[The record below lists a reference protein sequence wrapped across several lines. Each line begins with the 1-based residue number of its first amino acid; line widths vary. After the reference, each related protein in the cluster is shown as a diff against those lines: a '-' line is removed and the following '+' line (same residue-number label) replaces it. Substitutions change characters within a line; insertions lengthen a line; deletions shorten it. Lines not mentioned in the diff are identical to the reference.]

1 MYTDVR
7 KPQPIGSTTTEPAD
21 ALIAKL
27 YGAGA
32 DIGSWLD
39 VTPFPVFVNTKA
51 PVVQG
56 FSWNNPD
63 NGRGFWRGRS
73 ALLKYDAETFGT
85 LWLQPEVQ
93 EVARDG
99 NLAIA
104 VALPEPFGVVD
115 IDARGV
121 ERLPTDA
128 YDREELQ
135 RELGRVAF
143 AVLGI
148 PGTAPQ
154 VLSGRG
160 LHCYVRGDYEVLRRA
175 VALGRGQK
183 VRLLVQGELREFE
196 VGIEL
201 KGWGRGYVL
210 VPPSRHHSGS
220 CYEWVT
226 EVPRSRE
233 AIPEWRPRALEA
245 NGRDVAAVTIVDG
258 RGWCVA
264 DPFGQPVTVA
274 AEAPKLSQETVRE
287 VTKLLLRR
295 WTVGRRHWLA
305 LYLAG
310 ACAQSGYTQEQA
322 AHLVRTIAERAADN
336 ELRNRLQAVETTY
349 ERLHEGKTVVGWGGL
364 RQLLGD
370 EADRLR
376 ALLAPEPANPY
387 TFGTEAHSAEVLR
400 HWLRERVLYVRE
412 WGWMVWD
419 GRRWTRDGGGVRT
432 QELARAV
439 LRKYYAGCAER
450 AAAPQEQ
457 AEAYKAAA
465 RACSTRH
472 IANALEQLRGL
483 VLAFPHEFDAHPY
496 LLNCPNCVV
505 DLRDGSTMPHAPEL
519 RLTKLCPTRY
529 VPDASSEIWEEYLRA
544 VFLGDQVLIDFVQ
557 RALGYS
563 ITGETEEQKLF
574 IAYGKGANGKSTTSE
589 VVRHVVGSDY
599 VQTVPQRVILRD
611 KRSAEAETAAAALCG
626 LRLGYVSETAEGARL
641 DEALVKLVT
650 GGDTISARYLYHD
663 PFNFTPQVKL
673 WLSTNHKPRITDTS
687 FAMWRRMV
695 LIPFRAVFTNDQKVD
710 PAVRRKPN
718 PKIREELLKSPHREA
733 ILAWLVKGAIAWYQN
748 GLQEPDIV
756 QKAVEEYRRES
767 DPVQEWLDAET
778 ERNDPNARTPVKTL
792 YERFRLWCE
801 ANGETAMHIRS
812 FGRRLS
818 EMGFESCKHYE
829 NGRDVKAYRGIRLRD
844 GTVSPGGAHV
854 SQCPE
859 GAPERP

>member
-1 MYTDVR
+1 MR
-7 KPQPIGSTTTEPAD
+7 N
-21 ALIAKL
+21 ALVAKL
-27 YGAGA
+27 FADGAELGER
-32 DIGSWLD
+32 LK

-51 PVVQG
+51 PVVPG
-56 FSWNNPD
+56 FSWN
-63 NGRGFWRGRS
+63 GGSGQGEWQGCS
-73 ALLKYDAETFGT
+73 ALHYDPKLFGR
-85 LWLQPEVQ
+85 LWSTNEVQ
-93 EVARDG
+93 QAAGDG

-104 VALPEPFGVVD
+104 VALPEPYGVVD

-121 ERLPTDA
+121 EELPRDA
-128 YDREELQ
+128 YDRRELQ
-135 RELGRVAF
+135 RELERLAF
-143 AVLGI
+143 DVLGI
-148 PGTAPQ
+148 PPTAPR
-154 VLSGRG
+154 VMSGRG
-160 LHCYVRGDYEVLRRA
+160 MHCYVRGDYDTLSRA

-183 VRLLVQGELREFE
+183 VRLSVQGRLREFE

-210 VPPSRHHSGS
+210 APPSRHHSGS
-220 CYEWVT
+220 CYEWLT
-226 EVPRSRE
+226 EVPTLE
-233 AIPEWRPRALEA
+233 AIPEWQPKAPDTGQDR
-245 NGRDVAAVTIVDG
+245 AAVTIVDERG
-258 RGWCVA
+258 RIVA
-264 DPFGQPVTVA
+264 DPFTQPV
-274 AEAPKLSQETVRE
+274 APQAPAKAPELSQKVVGEA
-287 VTKLLLRR
+287 TKLLLPHWKR
-295 WTVGRRHWLA
+295 GRRHWLA

-322 AHLVRTIAERAADN
+322 ANLVRTVAERAGDN
-336 ELRNRLQAVETTY
+336 ELPDRLRAVETTY
-349 ERLHEGKTVVGWGGL
+349 ANLRQGKPIIGWGGL

-412 WGWMVWD
+412 WGWMVWEAN
-419 GRRWTRDGGGVRT
+419 RWTRDGGGVRT
-432 QELARAV
+432 HALARDI

-450 AAAPQEQ
+450 ATSPQEQ

-472 IANALEQLRGL
+472 IANALEQLKGL

-529 VPDASSEIWEEYLRA
+529 VPDASSELWEEYLRA
-544 VFLGDQVLIDFVQ
+544 VFLEDQALIDFVQ

-650 GGDTISARYLYHD
+650 GGDTISARYLYRD

-687 FAMWRRMV
+687 FAMWRRLV
-695 LIPFRAVFTNDQKVD
+695 LIPFRAVFTNDPKVD
-710 PAVRRKPN
+710 PAVRRKPD
-718 PKIREELLKSPHREA
+718 PKIKEELLKSPHREA
-733 ILAWLVKGAIAWYQN
+733 ILAWLVKGAIAWYRY

-756 QKAVEEYRRES
+756 RAAVEEYRRES
-767 DPVQEWLDAET
+767 DPVQEWLEAET
-778 ERNDPNARTPVKTL
+778 MQEPDAVTPVKTL
-792 YERFRLWCE
+792 YERFQLWCE
-801 ANGETAMHIRS
+801 RNGETPMHIRS

-818 EMGFESCKHYE
+818 EMGFESCRHYE
-829 NGRDVKAYRGIRLRD
+829 NGRELKAYRGIRLRD
-844 GTVSPGGAHV
+844 GTVPRG
-854 SQCPE
+854 
-859 GAPERP
+859 